1 MPLAWRHPEC
11 RFTKT
16 RRALSYAPTQDRL
29 GNVRTKLTAM
39 IRHGFATFLFCGLA
53 CALAAPTLAQD
64 DMPKG
69 PLPDAA
75 AAIALAHVFL
85 THLDAAT
92 GIATPEPLSATR
104 DGDIWVVESPHKC
117 ADTANS
123 ACNSEV

>member
-1 MPLAWRHPEC
+1 
-11 RFTKT
+11 
-16 RRALSYAPTQDRL
+16 
-29 GNVRTKLTAM
+29 M
-39 IRHGFATFLFCGLA
+39 IRHGFATFLLCGLA
-53 CALAAPTLAQD
+53 CALAAPAPAQD

-69 PLPDAA
+69 PLPDVA
-75 AAIALAHVFL
+75 AAIAVAHVFL

-123 ACNSEV
+123 ACNSEVMLRISAITGAVGYIRHPLQKPME